1 MKRIL
6 IFLISVLQIS
16 LLSATEFSCDY
27 IYING
32 EKWLLM
38 DKPLNRDSTVYA
50 NLKKFLPEERSISTG
65 NQDGYTGYWTVADG
79 KLYLQ
84 KIDVRMYSLEEK
96 REYTRV
102 YNVDSLK
109 NLFTSYY
116 DGKGI
121 CATWFKGKIRSG
133 WGQTVRLARSGFD
146 RNMEEEYVMVIL
158 DGVIAKQQLYHN
170 YKKEGINQKDFQWE
184 LEKRFPFEQFP
195 AYEKEKF
202 FFFMRNLKASPDG
215 HLLDCGLVNA
225 KLPDERRITNDQQHP
240 AIKAFK
246 AAMKDIYPWE
256 VLYVNGKY
264 AIDCNNAV
272 ALYYPVLTAHTK
284 DECLE
289 PGASVCYLNMRK
301 DTIIPF
307 GKYKYCNSDIIRHIG
322 FVLDKEIVCID
333 NKGNELFD
341 VFSFDN
347 GVDPVKEGLF
357 RIKDKAGK
365 MGFADMLGNIIIKPQ
380 FAFAFPFEDGKAKVT
395 YSGVKLFIDERKEH
409 WKWDSDYW
417 FYIDTKGEYITDNLN
432 IKSVREYVESNE
444 FINII
449 PEQYYENLSNY
460 VYSDDEKRNLD
471 YQMKAAAYRF
481 YKHCTMDEKGFI
493 TCHATSGEEMNM
505 SEEVFE
511 FRIRE
516 MGTWNKSIQENV
528 DKGVKYRVIRIDNEQ
543 YLDDLLNYE

>member
-6 IFLISVLQIS
+6 IFLISAMQIS
-16 LLSATEFSCDY
+16 FLFATGLSCDY

-50 NLKKFLPEERSISTG
+50 NLKKFLPEGRSSSTA
-65 NQDGYTGYWTVADG
+65 NWDGYTGYWTVIDG

-84 KIDVRMYSLEEK
+84 KIDVHMYSPKEK
-96 REYTRV
+96 EEYTV
-102 YNVDSLK
+102 EYDVDSLK
-109 NLFTSYY
+109 NLFASYY
-116 DGKGI
+116 DEKGI
-121 CATWFKGKIRSG
+121 RARWVNGEIRSG
-133 WGQTVRLARSGFD
+133 RGETIRYVHSGFD
-146 RNMEEEYVMVIL
+146 RNMEEEYVMFIRNGIIIKHQVS
-158 DGVIAKQQLYHN
+158 HN
-170 YKKEGINQKDFQWE
+170 YKKEGINQTNCQWE

-195 AYEKEKF
+195 GYEKEKF
-202 FFFMRNLKASPDG
+202 IFFMRNPKVSPDG
-215 HLLDCGLVNA
+215 HFLGCDFVDA
-225 KLPDERRITNDQQHP
+225 KLPNERKFVNDQQHP

-246 AAMKDIYPWE
+246 AAMRDIYPWG

-264 AIDCNNAV
+264 TIDCNAAV
-272 ALYYPVLTAHTK
+272 PLYYPVLTAHTK

-289 PGASVCYLNMRK
+289 PGASVCYLNIRK

-307 GKYKYCNSDIIRHIG
+307 GKYTYCNSDIIRHIG
-322 FVLDKEIVCID
+322 FVQDKEIVCID

-365 MGFADMLGNIIIKPQ
+365 IGFADTLGNVIIKPQ
-380 FAFAFPFEDGKAKVT
+380 YAFAFPFEDEKAKVT
-395 YSGVKLFIDERKEH
+395 YSGVKSFIDAGKEH
-409 WKWDSDYW
+409 WEWKSDYW
-417 FYIDTKGEYITDNLN
+417 FYIDTKGEYVTDNLN

-460 VYSDDEKRNLD
+460 VYSDVEKLNLD

-493 TCHATSGEEMNM
+493 TCHATSGKEMNM
-505 SEEVFE
+505 SEELFK
-511 FRIRE
+511 FRVRD
-516 MGTWNKSIQENV
+516 MDTWNKNIQKNI
-528 DKGVKYRVIRIDNEQ
+528 DTGLKYKVVRIDKQ
-543 YLDDLLNYE
+543 YLEDLLNYK